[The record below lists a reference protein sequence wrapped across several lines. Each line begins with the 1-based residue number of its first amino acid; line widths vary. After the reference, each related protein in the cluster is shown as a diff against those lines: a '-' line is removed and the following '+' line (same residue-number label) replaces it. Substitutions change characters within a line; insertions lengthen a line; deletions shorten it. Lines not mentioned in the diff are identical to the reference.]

1 MPKKK
6 AKAKNKVK
14 KQAEKYCA
22 EAQEEIKIKGEQLI
36 EKVKK
41 LIKEGNVRRITIKDK
56 KKKVILSFPLT
67 VGVIGAVLAPLLAA
81 VGAVAAL
88 VTECTISIERKGKK
102 KKK

>member
-6 AKAKNKVK
+6 TK
-14 KQAEKYCA
+14 KKSLPNCCKEYGEDCC
-22 EAQEEIKIKGEQLI
+22 EEIKVKGEQVL

-41 LIKEGNVRRITIKDK
+41 LIKEGNIRRITIKDK
-56 KKKVILSFPLT
+56 KKKVVLSFPLT

-102 KKK
+102 KK

>member
-6 AKAKNKVK
+6 AKTKSKAKKM
-14 KQAEKYCA
+14 ADKYCK
-22 EAQEEIKIKGEQLI
+22 EAQEEIKVKSEQLI
-36 EKVKK
+36 EKVRK
-41 LIKEGNVRRITIKDK
+41 LVKEGNIRKITIKDK

-88 VTECTISIERKGKK
+88 VTECTISIERKTKRKK
-102 KKK
+102 K